1 MSKEQ
6 YQRGFSNSSRESL
19 DQSKEENRRHHFTI
33 LETYRGRIAH
43 QGKMGRLAGWSE
55 AEEMDKE
62 APAIDEEAAL
72 WARAVKQRKHQSRQ
86 SESACRQFYTVGFET
101 EIIPD
106 CLEKRRVS
114 IYTCKLHTSECTGH
128 CL

>member
-1 MSKEQ
+1 
-6 YQRGFSNSSRESL
+6 
-19 DQSKEENRRHHFTI
+19 
-33 LETYRGRIAH
+33 
-43 QGKMGRLAGWSE
+43 MGRLAGWSE
-55 AEEMDKE
+55 AEEMDEE

-86 SESACRQFYTVGFET
+86 SDCSQFYTAGFET

-114 IYTCKLHTSECTGH
+114 TYTCKLHTSERTGH